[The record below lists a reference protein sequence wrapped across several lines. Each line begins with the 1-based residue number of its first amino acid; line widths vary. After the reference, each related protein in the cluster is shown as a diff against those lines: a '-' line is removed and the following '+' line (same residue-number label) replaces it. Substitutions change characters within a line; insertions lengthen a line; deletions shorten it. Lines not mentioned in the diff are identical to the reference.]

1 MGPRRPRGRHLHK
14 LHLPACPAPLP
25 AGSQTHRFPASL
37 PAGRG
42 ARRDLQFAPPS
53 LRRRGALPPGRGLT
67 AAAAPQ
73 RPHPGCA
80 APRSEPHRLLQLQT
94 NTRHRDAVPPGR
106 PRANQQAQVPLS
118 STRTAPR
125 SSALP
130 TPYRRRHRSTGKEGA
145 GGARGLYMDLAGWE
159 RGWPR
164 PASRG
169 VGTVRAGRR
178 NALSPPSA
186 LPRSEGRGGCCSAS
200 RPALSPRA
208 GRGCGRERG
217 SLSAPLRGRVR
228 SALEEAAFR
237 VSAGCCRGSHPA
249 GVLHETQNE

>member
-1 MGPRRPRGRHLHK
+1 MARATQSPAGHRPHQGKMGPRRPRGRHLHK

-42 ARRDLQFAPPS
+42 ARRDLQFAPQS

-159 RGWPR
+159 RG
-164 PASRG
+164 
-169 VGTVRAGRR
+169 
-178 NALSPPSA
+178 
-186 LPRSEGRGGCCSAS
+186 
-200 RPALSPRA
+200 
-208 GRGCGRERG
+208 
-217 SLSAPLRGRVR
+217 
-228 SALEEAAFR
+228 
-237 VSAGCCRGSHPA
+237 
-249 GVLHETQNE
+249 